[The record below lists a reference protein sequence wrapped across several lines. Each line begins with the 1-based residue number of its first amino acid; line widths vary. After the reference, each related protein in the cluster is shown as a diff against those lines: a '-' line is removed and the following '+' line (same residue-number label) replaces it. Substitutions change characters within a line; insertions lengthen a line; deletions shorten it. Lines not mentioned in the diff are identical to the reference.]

1 MLKIQNSRCIKLPS
15 TFYTVEYQI
24 YTQYLQTI
32 LRTFQGTY
40 IQDLYSGGIYVEG
53 KMYQYLRMTTFYLFD
68 LLLGGLYR
76 GEAYF
81 RGAYIQEFTVYGSA
95 AYQELFW
102 LIPGIQIVPKMIKIR
117 RSSGIVAIFS
127 KPIIVTEVMKSI
139 SRDDKA

>member
-68 LLLGGLYR
+68 LLLGGLYW

-95 AYQELFW
+95 AYQELLRLNSW
-102 LIPGIQIVPKMIKIR
+102 DTDSPKNDQNQTQLWHCRNIFQTYHSNRGHEINIK
-117 RSSGIVAIFS
+117 G
-127 KPIIVTEVMKSI
+127 
-139 SRDDKA
+139 